1 MSMQTILVL
10 VVDDEPIIRQL
21 YADLLAEHG
30 YQVLIARNAKEGI
43 ATVIGGSID
52 VILMDIVMPEMT
64 GLEALEA
71 IKRIAPEMP
80 VIMVTS
86 HPTSEN
92 AIAALKLGACDF
104 LSKGFQPQDLL
115 LSIQRAVERR
125 KLVLENRRL
134 LEGLQDKVQEFT
146 TLTEVG
152 HTLNSTLNLDEL
164 LGLAMRKAQEVLK
177 AEASSLMLIDEE
189 TDELYFRVALGER
202 GDAVKEARLKIGQGI
217 AGWVAQKGE
226 PLLVPDVQEDPRFY
240 RNLDQQSGFRT
251 KSILCVPIQAK
262 GKTIGVVEVINRA
275 DGGEFQEKD
284 IALLSAI
291 AAQAG
296 IAIQNA
302 RLYGETERQN
312 VELSFLLQSSQELLS
327 PLDPDTIFSRITAK
341 LLEVIPAARTGIIL
355 LEDDEVGRIAAGSID
370 ARRLPRQRCGAGK
383 IQLALYPEIQ
393 EVLRTGRPMAISD
406 VWTHPLTAGVR
417 DLLRA
422 IGLRSLLVTPMLDQG
437 RVFGVITVAQ
447 FDLRRPFSTNEI
459 RLCQT
464 LANQASIGVANARL
478 YQELREQSEQLER
491 ASRYKSEFLA
501 NMSHELRTP
510 LNSIIGFSDLLQHRL
525 VGSLTEKQERYVT
538 NIHVSGK
545 HLLNLISDILDLAK
559 VEAGKLV
566 LYLQPMS
573 VAETLE
579 DGLVIVQGLAT
590 QRNQTIQAEIEK
602 DLAPLEADP
611 VRFKQI
617 LFNLLSNAIKFTPD
631 GGTIAIRARRV
642 PGIAEHPQGTRSRNA
657 GLSATDT
664 PPQSAIRN
672 PQSEIG
678 ECLEL
683 RVTDSGMGI
692 RAEDLPRLFHEFVQ
706 LDATASK
713 RHEGTGLGLA
723 LTRRLVELH
732 GGRIWA
738 ESQGEGRG
746 STFMFLLPFARP
758 VESPAA
764 SNDLSTS
771 R

>member
-1 MSMQTILVL
+1 V
-10 VVDDEPIIRQL
+10 
-21 YADLLAEHG
+21 AE
-30 YQVLIARNAKEGI
+30 
-43 ATVIGGSID
+43 
-52 VILMDIVMPEMT
+52 
-64 GLEALEA
+64 
-71 IKRIAPEMP
+71 
-80 VIMVTS
+80 
-86 HPTSEN
+86 
-92 AIAALKLGACDF
+92 
-104 LSKGFQPQDLL
+104 
-115 LSIQRAVERR
+115 
-125 KLVLENRRL
+125 
-134 LEGLQDKVQEFT
+134 
-146 TLTEVG
+146 
-152 HTLNSTLNLDEL
+152 
-164 LGLAMRKAQEVLK
+164 
-177 AEASSLMLIDEE
+177 
-189 TDELYFRVALGER
+189 
-202 GDAVKEARLKIGQGI
+202 
-217 AGWVAQKGE
+217 KGE

-240 RNLDQQSGFRT
+240 RKLDQQSGFRT
-251 KSILCVPIQAK
+251 KSILCVPIQGK

-291 AAQAG
+291 AAQSG

-312 VELSFLLQSSQELLS
+312 VELSFLLQSSQDLLS
-327 PLDPDTIFSRITAK
+327 PLDPDTIFSRMTAK
-341 LLEVIPAARTGIIL
+341 LLEIIPAARTGVVL
-355 LEDDEVGRIAAGSID
+355 LEDEEVGRVAAGSID
-370 ARRLPRQRCGAGK
+370 ARRLPRQRCAAGK

-393 EVLRTGRPMAISD
+393 EVLRTGRPVAISD

-437 RVFGVITVAQ
+437 RIFGVITVAQ
-447 FDLRRPFSTNEI
+447 FDQRRPFSANEI

-525 VGSLTEKQERYVT
+525 VGALTEKQERYVT

-566 LYLQPMS
+566 LYLQPMP

-579 DGLVIVQGLAT
+579 DILVIAQGLAN

-617 LFNLLSNAIKFTPD
+617 LFNLLSNAIKFTQD
-631 GGTIAIRARRV
+631 GGTVHVTARRV
-642 PGIAEHPQGTRSRNA
+642 PGVSPPLADRSPTP
-657 GLSATDT
+657 AT
-664 PPQSAIRN
+664 
-672 PQSEIG
+672 G

-683 RVTDSGMGI
+683 AVADSGMGI

-723 LTRRLVELH
+723 LTRRLVEMH

-738 ESQGEGRG
+738 ESRGEGRG
-746 STFMFLLPFARP
+746 STFTVVLPFARP

-764 SNDLSTS
+764 SDDLSTS
-771 R
+771 C

>member
-1 MSMQTILVL
+1 
-10 VVDDEPIIRQL
+10 
-21 YADLLAEHG
+21 
-30 YQVLIARNAKEGI
+30 
-43 ATVIGGSID
+43 
-52 VILMDIVMPEMT
+52 
-64 GLEALEA
+64 
-71 IKRIAPEMP
+71 
-80 VIMVTS
+80 
-86 HPTSEN
+86 
-92 AIAALKLGACDF
+92 
-104 LSKGFQPQDLL
+104 
-115 LSIQRAVERR
+115 
-125 KLVLENRRL
+125 
-134 LEGLQDKVQEFT
+134 
-146 TLTEVG
+146 
-152 HTLNSTLNLDEL
+152 
-164 LGLAMRKAQEVLK
+164 
-177 AEASSLMLIDEE
+177 
-189 TDELYFRVALGER
+189 
-202 GDAVKEARLKIGQGI
+202 
-217 AGWVAQKGE
+217 
-226 PLLVPDVQEDPRFY
+226 
-240 RNLDQQSGFRT
+240 
-251 KSILCVPIQAK
+251 
-262 GKTIGVVEVINRA
+262 
-275 DGGEFQEKD
+275 
-284 IALLSAI
+284 
-291 AAQAG
+291 
-296 IAIQNA
+296 
-302 RLYGETERQN
+302 
-312 VELSFLLQSSQELLS
+312 
-327 PLDPDTIFSRITAK
+327 
-341 LLEVIPAARTGIIL
+341 
-355 LEDDEVGRIAAGSID
+355 
-370 ARRLPRQRCGAGK
+370 
-383 IQLALYPEIQ
+383 
-393 EVLRTGRPMAISD
+393 
-406 VWTHPLTAGVR
+406 
-417 DLLRA
+417 
-422 IGLRSLLVTPMLDQG
+422 
-437 RVFGVITVAQ
+437 VAQ

-732 GGRIWA
+732 GGRIAWGTA
-738 ESQGEGRG
+738 RG
-746 STFMFLLPFARP
+746 SPTRI
-758 VESPAA
+758 
-764 SNDLSTS
+764 
-771 R
+771 